1 MRFIKHYLKIIIII
15 SFFILTN
22 CQLQDPIK
30 SHGIVYLENRSKK
43 LQINDSNKNDV
54 IRIFGQP
61 QIKDE
66 IDQNTWIYIERILS
80 KGKFHKLGRHVLEE
94 NNVLVL
100 QFNKYGV
107 LNNLEF
113 FNKENMNDVSFS
125 KMETTNE
132 LSKESFVESF
142 LQSIKQKMYRRRN

>member
-1 MRFIKHYLKIIIII
+1 MRFIKHYLKFIIII

>member
-1 MRFIKHYLKIIIII
+1 MRFIKHHLKIIIII
-15 SFFILTN
+15 PFFILTN

-43 LQINDSNKNDV
+43 LQINNSNKNDV

-61 QIKDE
+61 QIKGE
-66 IDQNTWIYIERILS
+66 IDQNTWIYMERILS

-132 LSKESFVESF
+132 LSKESFVEGF

>member
-1 MRFIKHYLKIIIII
+1 M
-15 SFFILTN
+15 
-22 CQLQDPIK
+22 QDPIK

-43 LQINDSNKNDV
+43 LQINNSNKNDV

-61 QIKDE
+61 QIKGE
-66 IDQNTWIYIERILS
+66 IDQNTWIYMERILS

-132 LSKESFVESF
+132 LSKESFVEGF